1 MNVGIVSARY
11 AEALLKYVN
20 ETGNGD
26 AVYKQTGIL
35 EKCFSTLEDMRML
48 IYNPKATSDEL
59 KMRVLT
65 TAVGGMEKAAP
76 ELVKFFRL
84 VMKNKRTKFL
94 HLILRIFMEK
104 YRETRNISWA
114 RLTVAS
120 PSEELERKLA
130 GTLQEI
136 TGRELELETRT
147 NPSLIG
153 GFIFDMEWTRLDAS
167 IASQLNTVKRQF
179 IEKNRRIV

>member
-65 TAVGGMEKAAP
+65 TAVGGREKAAP

-84 VMKNKRTKFL
+84 VMKNKRTKFFSFLGRCL
-94 HLILRIFMEK
+94 HSIFE
-104 YRETRNISWA
+104 
-114 RLTVAS
+114 
-120 PSEELERKLA
+120 SER
-130 GTLQEI
+130 
-136 TGRELELETRT
+136 
-147 NPSLIG
+147 
-153 GFIFDMEWTRLDAS
+153 
-167 IASQLNTVKRQF
+167 
-179 IEKNRRIV
+179 